1 MAISNSRNRSLNSPL
16 AHAYKPALHQL
27 DSLLSESVSLWR
39 PQPYKERRSAWSTHR
54 PELTEALL
62 QLSDRELAVL
72 NDNHEKL
79 LNWLIPFVPELVTL
93 QELNRL
99 PTLSTTPLT
108 DLGPH
113 FNISIPGRK
122 LTQIEAFAGAVGK
135 ISHPI
140 VEWCGGKGHL
150 GRQLAANWQQ
160 PVTTLELNPELCD
173 AGEHLAGRAQ
183 IDQRFH
189 RIDVLSE
196 ESTQHLPKH
205 HSVALHACGDLHRTL
220 IKRAVDALAP
230 AIDVA
235 PCCYHLGQ
243 SDEYHPF
250 SEGLQLK
257 LNRDEL
263 RLAVTETVTSSA
275 RDLKWRDQ
283 EMAWKLG
290 YEQLRQEISGS
301 DHYQSMKP
309 IDKSWLR
316 GNFKIFCKNLALREK
331 LNIDYEIDWPHYES
345 LGWQRQREVMRL
357 SLLRNAFRRPLEMWL
372 VLDIANYLS
381 VHHYS
386 VVIGEFCPR
395 KTTPRNIL
403 ISARRNSSTSDG

>member
-1 MAISNSRNRSLNSPL
+1 MTTSKSRNHSLNTPL
-16 AHAYKPALHQL
+16 AHAYKAALQQL

-39 PQPYKERRSAWSTHR
+39 PQPYKERRAEWSTQR

-62 QLSDRELAVL
+62 QLSDSELAVL
-72 NDNHEKL
+72 SDSHEKL
-79 LNWLIPFVPELVTL
+79 LNWLIPFVPELEAL
-93 QELNRL
+93 QRHNRL

-113 FNISIPGRK
+113 FSTSIPGRK

-160 PVTTLELNPELCD
+160 PVITLEYDPKLCD
-173 AGEHLAGRAQ
+173 AGEHLAERAR
-183 IDQRFH
+183 IDQRFY
-189 RIDVLSE
+189 RIDVLSD
-196 ESTQHLPKH
+196 ESTPHLPEH

-235 PCCYHLGQ
+235 PCCYHLGH

-263 RLAVTETVTSSA
+263 RLAVTETVTSTT
-275 RDLKWRDQ
+275 RDVKWRDQ

-301 DHYQSMKP
+301 DHYQNMKP

-316 GNFKIFCKNLALREK
+316 GSFKSFCENLALREK
-331 LNIDYEIDWPHYES
+331 LNIDSRRDWPHYES
-345 LGWQRQREVMRL
+345 IGWQRQREVMRL
-357 SLLRNAFRRPLEMWL
+357 SLLRNAFRRPLEVWL

-381 VHHYS
+381 THHYS
-386 VVIGEFCPR
+386 VEIGEFCR
-395 KTTPRNIL
+395 RETTPRNIL
-403 ISARRNSSTSDG
+403 ISARRNSSINDG